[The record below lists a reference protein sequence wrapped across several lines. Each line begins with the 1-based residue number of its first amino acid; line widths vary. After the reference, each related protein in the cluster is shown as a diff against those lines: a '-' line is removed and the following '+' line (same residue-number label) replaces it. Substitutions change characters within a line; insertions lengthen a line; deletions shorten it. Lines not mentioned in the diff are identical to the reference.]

1 MATRTT
7 HQAIGEFNLRPV
19 IAGLKVLDG
28 NLAVRN
34 SIENVSPA
42 NGRTVLAALNAA
54 IANESVYTSRL
65 HRTDM
70 FRVRALIES
79 LKPVT
84 AVEGREAGDS
94 AANVAASALTAL
106 QNNAAIN
113 AFFDITRSGAD
124 VIFTAKTRAAN
135 DGTMEAAS
143 ANGSATGLTGTTSA
157 NTTAGVAPV
166 AQVET
171 ATVASG
177 ASANA
182 NVIVT
187 ITAAGMTGSPKA
199 INVAVLSS
207 DNTAALVAAKIRT
220 ALGLDADVIALF
232 TVGGSSATV
241 TLTRTTPAGVSN
253 DGTLNI
259 AIDGT
264 TNTTG
269 VTDALTSANTTAG
282 VAGTKQVETLTITGT
297 PTTDGNILITVT
309 AAGLT
314 GSPVVVQVAV
324 NGSQGTDVLITDAIY
339 AAAKA
344 SSDPAEQALRAA
356 LVTLAQTY
364 IPGFTGVGLLNA
376 GRF

>member
-1 MATRTT
+1 M
-7 HQAIGEFNLRPV
+7 
-19 IAGLKVLDG
+19 DG
-28 NLAVRN
+28 VTAVRD
-34 SIENVSPA
+34 SFENPSPA
-42 NGRTVLAALNAA
+42 NARTVFAALRAVFEAESTQVNIHKADHHRVRALLATLTPISSVQGREQGDSASDVAALARIQLAANAA
-54 IANESVYTSRL
+54 IA
-65 HRTDM
+65 
-70 FRVRALIES
+70 ALFD
-79 LKPVT
+79 VT
-84 AVEGREAGDS
+84 G
-94 AANVAASALTAL
+94 
-106 QNNAAIN
+106 
-113 AFFDITRSGAD
+113 SGAN
-124 VIFTAKTRAAN
+124 IILTAKTRAAN
-135 DGTMEAAS
+135 DGTLNIAFD
-143 ANGSATGLTGTTSA
+143 NGTATGLTPSATST

-187 ITAAGMTGSPKA
+187 VTAAGMTGSPKA

-207 DNTAALVAAKIRT
+207 DTTAALVAAKIRA
-220 ALGLDADVIALF
+220 ALGADADVTALF

-241 TLTRTTPAGVSN
+241 TLTRTSPAGVSN

-264 TNTTG
+264 TNSTG

-282 VAGTKQVETLTITGT
+282 VAGTFQVETQTIVGT
-297 PTTDGNILITVT
+297 PTTDGMMTVTVT

-314 GSPVVVQVAV
+314 GSPVTVQVLV
-324 NGSQGTDVLITDAIY
+324 QGSQGTDILITDTVY

-344 SSDPAEQALRAA
+344 SSDPAERALRAA
-356 LVTLAQTY
+356 LVTLAQDY
-364 IPGFTGVGLLNA
+364 IPGFTGVGLQNA